1 MTTTHRKPKTPTVK
15 RGKTPITAR
24 HKLNVAFITGVF
36 IISGLVGMATESYS
50 AFLVTF
56 IVMIVGGYHD
66 GSLRT

>member
-1 MTTTHRKPKTPTVK
+1 MTTTTHKPKKPPVK
-15 RGKTPITAR
+15 RGKTPVTAR

-36 IISGLVGMATESYS
+36 IISGLVGLATESYS

-56 IVMIVGGYHD
+56 IVMLVGGYHD